1 MPQGQSIHELP
12 FKDHSERLSCIQQRW
27 APLTQPRYSGVQV
40 DRSLLEMT
48 ARDMHD
54 MHTLN
59 YVASPSQRV
68 TDYFM
73 NENLAAHV
81 AVPGAGAFESF
92 AVNFWDLINQ
102 FISAFLSSST
112 IPLDDIHGPDY
123 TVNHMSLNKRAVA
136 FV

>member
-1 MPQGQSIHELP
+1 VQGHR
-12 FKDHSERLSCIQQRW
+12 D
-27 APLTQPRYSGVQV
+27 
-40 DRSLLEMT
+40 LLERT
-48 ARDMHD
+48 SREMHD

-73 NENLAAHV
+73 DENLAARV

-92 AVNFWDLINQ
+92 PTNFWDLINQ
-102 FISAFLSSST
+102 FISAFLSSSA
-112 IPLDDIHGPDY
+112 IPLDDLHGPDY